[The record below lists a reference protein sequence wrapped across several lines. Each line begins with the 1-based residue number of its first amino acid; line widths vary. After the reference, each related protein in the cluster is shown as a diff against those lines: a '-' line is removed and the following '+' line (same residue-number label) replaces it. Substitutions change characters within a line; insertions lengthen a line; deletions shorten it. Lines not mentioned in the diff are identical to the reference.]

1 MLKVALESCL
11 ALVAGLGCAAA
22 EEVVWLKIAAEPSA
36 WSDASITANT
46 QRAAFVL
53 DSPTQTQ
60 LRGFVLAAPL
70 GRTVTEP
77 EMRGQVADF
86 FKILPRQDEVDLA
99 ITWLNLEGG
108 VAGFTRA
115 FCPTDGRIRSV
126 HKVVNTTI
134 TRTVI
139 AARADDAIFIHLI
152 ADQPGALAFRVTLG
166 GTAAADA
173 RIEDRRQLILPAGI
187 GRLAAH
193 VWVLP
198 FESDVASE
206 GHSISVLGEGEALI
220 VWNYDVGKPLAATL
234 SQLGTRYDPGHN
246 PPDPAK
252 IWHGV
257 LANHLKSAENSP

>member
-1 MLKVALESCL
+1 MLKLILENCL
-11 ALVAGLGCAAA
+11 ALVACLGCAAA
-22 EEVVWLKIAAEPSA
+22 EEVAWLKIAAAPSA
-36 WSDASITANT
+36 WSDASITANP

-70 GRTVTEP
+70 LRAVTEP
-77 EMRGQVADF
+77 EMRGRVADF
-86 FKILPRQDEVDLA
+86 FKIQPRQDEVNLTIA
-99 ITWLNLEGG
+99 WLNLEGL
-108 VAGFTRA
+108 VAGFARA
-115 FCPTDGRIRSV
+115 ICPMDGRVQSV
-126 HKVVNTTI
+126 HKVGNTTI
-134 TRTVI
+134 TRTLI
-139 AARADDAIFIHLI
+139 APRDEDAIFIHLI
-152 ADQPGALAFRVTLG
+152 ADQPGALSFCVTLG

-206 GHSISVLGEGEALI
+206 GHSISVRGEGEALI
-220 VWNYDVGKPLAATL
+220 VWNYAVGKPLAATL